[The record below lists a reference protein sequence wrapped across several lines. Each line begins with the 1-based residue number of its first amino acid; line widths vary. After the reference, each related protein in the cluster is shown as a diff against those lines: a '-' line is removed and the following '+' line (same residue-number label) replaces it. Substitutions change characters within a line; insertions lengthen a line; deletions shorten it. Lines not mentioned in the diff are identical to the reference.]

1 MSWTKNITELPNGIF
16 RTINGNADELIAIGR
31 ITKAGFPCSRVDVTN
46 SKHDAIIDLG
56 NGRLLRVQIKGT
68 STGSV
73 DFTGGGRSGQQI
85 NREASSRVYKYT
97 SEDCE
102 IFVAIDSDNGDLYI
116 IPIEDL
122 SEWGNTKA
130 LSRLKQYKENWE
142 TLRELAEE

>member
-1 MSWTKNITELPNGIF
+1 MSWTKNISELPNGIY

-68 STGSV
+68 STGNV

-85 NREASSRVYKYT
+85 SREASSRVYKYT
-97 SEDCE
+97 SDDCE
-102 IFVAIDSDNGDLYI
+102 IFVAIDSDNGDLFI

-122 SEWGNTKA
+122 SEWGNTKS
-130 LSRLKQYKENWE
+130 LSRLQEYRENWE
-142 TLRELAEE
+142 MLRLLAQE

>member
-56 NGRLLRVQIKGT
+56 NDRLLRVQMKGT

>member
-1 MSWTKNITELPNGIF
+1 MSWIKNITDLPDGIF

-31 ITKAGFPCSRVDVTN
+31 ITKAGFPCSRVDITN

-85 NREASSRVYKYT
+85 SREAESRVYKYT
-97 SEDCE
+97 EEDCE

-116 IPIEDL
+116 IPIDHL
-122 SEWGNTKA
+122 TRWGNTKA
-130 LSRLKQYKENWE
+130 LSRLQYYKENWDILK
-142 TLRELAEE
+142 TIASV

>member
-68 STGSV
+68 STGM
-73 DFTGGGRSGQQI
+73 
-85 NREASSRVYKYT
+85 
-97 SEDCE
+97 
-102 IFVAIDSDNGDLYI
+102 LI
-116 IPIEDL
+116 I
-122 SEWGNTKA
+122 
-130 LSRLKQYKENWE
+130 Q
-142 TLRELAEE
+142 